1 MKPILV
7 IVRLIVYMTLGPFPA
22 NWFLI
27 DSYSVKIVN
36 REFFVRG
43 GEVVR
48 KKINIFIC
56 TLMVLAMVSFPKS
69 EAKASALQA
78 ELEAMVEA
86 GVVQGFGGGDLRPN
100 ENVTRGQFA
109 TFMTRALDLPP
120 GQHVFTDVPTS
131 SPLAAGINSAYAA
144 GLVGGYS
151 KTSFGPGKNITRQ
164 EASAIIARALKKFKG
179 VTSKQVPITFSDV
192 KDISPGFIADV
203 NLNAEYQII
212 RGIANS
218 DGTFR
223 FLPQKTASRAEAAAF
238 IARMLKV
245 PNGDGGSTDPKPDPV
260 VKIPTED
267 IAFSNSTITLYV
279 DANFTKNDKNF
290 SYEGNNEM
298 KLLETTANYVKI
310 QVADKIAYA
319 KPSDVTVVQAAQV
332 QGRSYYTV
340 NTAGELVHYIYRPAS
355 NTYDF
360 EYIVGKA
367 PSFLAQ
373 GQKYYSW
380 NGTEFIT
387 STGTTAGG
395 KAVQYFNL
403 LAARSTTEYSAA
415 DLDKYINKV
424 LADVETLYKN
434 NPTGYPIYKDATT
447 RSKLIGLGAAVKEAE
462 AKHGINGLIILSW
475 AMHESKYGMSDT
487 AQIKNNLFGL
497 NAIDGTNLARSFNN
511 VGESIDDLAN
521 SYLNKNYIEP
531 GSPYF
536 HGAVLG
542 NKGIGFNV
550 KYASDPYWGQ
560 KIAGHM
566 YRIDKFLGG
575 KELGKYR
582 IAETK
587 VESVNV
593 RPAPGIVIGNVQYQY
608 TNTGVPVTI
617 KAAVNHTDGVWYE
630 VVPDSKNYTK
640 GYIRADGLTEL
651 TVVK

>member
-1 MKPILV
+1 M
-7 IVRLIVYMTLGPFPA
+7 
-22 NWFLI
+22 
-27 DSYSVKIVN
+27 
-36 REFFVRG
+36 
-43 GEVVR
+43 
-48 KKINIFIC
+48 
-56 TLMVLAMVSFPKS
+56 LMILAMVSFPKS

-78 ELEAMVEA
+78 ELEAMVAA

-109 TFMTRALDLPP
+109 KFLMVALDLPAGP
-120 GQHVFTDVPTS
+120 HVFTDVPKS
-131 SPLAAGINSAYAA
+131 SPLAPGINSAYAA
-144 GLVGGYS
+144 GLVNGYS
-151 KTSFGPGKNITRQ
+151 KTTFGPSKNITRQ
-164 EASAIIARALKKFKG
+164 EAAQMIYNALTKMKG
-179 VTSKQVPITFSDV
+179 VTSKQAPITFSDMT
-192 KDISPGFIADV
+192 KISPKFIAAV
-203 NLNAEYQII
+203 NLNAENKII
-212 RGIANS
+212 RGIQNS

-223 FLPQKTASRAEAAAF
+223 FQPQDNATRAEAAAF

-245 PNGDGGSTDPKPDPV
+245 PNPNGGTPDPKPDP

-267 IAFSNSTITLYV
+267 IVYSSKTITLYT
-279 DANFTKNDKNF
+279 DSNFTRSDKNF

-298 KLLETTANYVKI
+298 KLLEATANYVKV
-310 QVADKIAYA
+310 QVADKVAYA

-332 QGRSYYTV
+332 KGRSYYTV

-367 PSFLAQ
+367 PSFLTK

-380 NGTEFIT
+380 NGTDFIT
-387 STGTTAGG
+387 AEGTVVGSKT
-395 KAVQYFNL
+395 VQYFNM
-403 LAARSTTEYSAA
+403 LAARSTTEYTAA
-415 DLDKYINKV
+415 DLDRYINKV

-447 RSKLIGLGAAVKEAE
+447 RSKLIGLGKAVKEAE
-462 AKHGINGLIILSW
+462 AKHGVNGLLILSW
-475 AMHESKYGMSDT
+475 AMHESKNGMSDY
-487 AQIKNNLFGL
+487 AQNRNNLFGL
-497 NAIDGTNLARSFNN
+497 NAIDGTDLALSFSS
-511 VGESIDDLAN
+511 VSESIDELAN
-521 SYLNKNYIEP
+521 GYLNKNYIEP
-531 GSPYF
+531 NSPYF

-542 NKGIGFNV
+542 NKGVGFNV
-550 KYASDPYWGQ
+550 KYAADPYWGQ

-593 RPAPGIVIGNVQYQY
+593 RPAPGVVIGNVQYQY
-608 TNTGVPVTI
+608 AKAGVPITI

-630 VVPDSKNYTK
+630 VVPDSKNYAK
-640 GYIRADGLTEL
+640 GFIRADGLTEL
-651 TVVK
+651 TIVK

>member
-1 MKPILV
+1 MRK
-7 IVRLIVYMTLGPFPA
+7 T
-22 NWFLI
+22 
-27 DSYSVKIVN
+27 VN
-36 REFFVRG
+36 L
-43 GEVVR
+43 
-48 KKINIFIC
+48 FIC
-56 TLMVLAMVSFPKS
+56 MLMVLAMVSFPKS

-109 TFMTRALDLPP
+109 TFMTRALKLPAGP
-120 GQHVFTDVPTS
+120 HVFTDVPTS
-131 SPLAAGINSAYAA
+131 SPLAIGINSAFAA
-144 GLVGGYS
+144 GLVSGYS
-151 KTSFGPGKNITRQ
+151 KTSFGPEKNITRQ

-179 VTSKQVPITFSDV
+179 VTSKEAPTTFSDV

-223 FLPQKTASRAEAAAF
+223 FLPQKTATRAEAAAF

-245 PNGDGGSTDPKPDPV
+245 PNGDGGTTEPKPDPAAN
-260 VKIPTED
+260 IPTED
-267 IAFSNSTITLYV
+267 IAFAKSTITLYV
-279 DANFTKNDKNF
+279 DANFTRSDKNF
-290 SYEGNNEM
+290 SYEGNSEM
-298 KLLETTANYVKI
+298 KLLEATANYVKV
-310 QVADKIAYA
+310 QVAEKIAYA

-332 QGRSYYTV
+332 KGRSYYTV

-367 PSFLAQ
+367 PSFLQQ

-387 STGTTAGG
+387 AAGTAVGS

-403 LAARSTTEYSAA
+403 LAARSATEYSAA
-415 DLDKYINKV
+415 DLDRYINKV
-424 LADVETLYKN
+424 LADVENLYKN
-434 NPTGYPIYKDATT
+434 NPSGYPLYKDATT
-447 RSKLIGLGAAVKEAE
+447 RSKLKGLGTALKEAE
-462 AKHGINGLIILSW
+462 TKHGINSLLILSW
-475 AMHESKYGMSDT
+475 AMHESKFGMSDY
-487 AQIKNNLFGL
+487 AQLRNNLFGL
-497 NAIDGTNLARSFNN
+497 NAIDGTDAALSFNT
-511 VGESIDDLAN
+511 VSESIDELAN
-521 SYLNKNYIEP
+521 GYLNKNYIEP
-531 GSPYF
+531 NSAYF

-542 NKGIGFNV
+542 NKGVGFNV

-566 YRIDKFLGG
+566 YRMDKFLGG

-587 VESVNV
+587 VTSVNV
-593 RPAPGIVIGNVQYQY
+593 RPAPGVVVGNVQYQY
-608 TNTGVPVTI
+608 ANVGVPVTI
-617 KAAVNHTDGVWYE
+617 KTAVNHTDGVWYE
-630 VVPDSKNYTK
+630 VVPDSKNYAK

-651 TVVK
+651 TIAK